1 MGVKM
6 DGIILVNK
14 PSGISSHDLVLKA
27 RRALNEKKIGHTG
40 TLDPLA
46 EGLMLLTCGKTT
58 KVLPFLEHH
67 SKEYICSMQL
77 GFKTDTLDITGQ
89 VIEKKEIVP
98 INEQQVVEVLN
109 SFLGKSKQIPPM
121 YSAKKVNGVH
131 LYSLAREN
139 IEIKRE
145 AIDINIYEIE
155 LLQLDKDIIT
165 FRALCSTG
173 TYIRSLVNDIA
184 KKLNN
189 LATMTL
195 LKRVKIDKYCLE
207 QASSIDDLISGN
219 YKLISS
225 YDLLDNYRY
234 ISIKDPTRIY
244 QGKRLK
250 LDDINDD
257 IIMITYDKQ
266 VIAAYQKNKDDG
278 FYYSKRGLW

>member
-46 EGLMLLTCGKTT
+46 EGLMLLTCGKAT

-67 SKEYICSMQL
+67 SKEYICTMQL

-89 VIEKKEIVP
+89 VIERKDIKQF
-98 INEQQVVEVLN
+98 NEQQIKDVLN
-109 SFLGKSKQIPPM
+109 SFLGTSKQIPPM

-139 IEIKRE
+139 KEVKRE
-145 AIDINIYEIE
+145 AIDISIYEIE
-155 LLQLDKDIIT
+155 LLQLDNDLIT

-184 KKLNN
+184 EKLNN
-189 LATMTL
+189 LATMTA
-195 LKRVKIDKYCLE
+195 LKRVKIDKYCIE
-207 QASSIDDLISGN
+207 QASTIEDLISGN
-219 YKLISS
+219 YNLISS
-225 YDLLDNYRY
+225 YDLLDSYRY

-250 LDDINDD
+250 LDDIDDD

-266 VIAAYQKNKDDG
+266 VIAAYQKNNEDG

>member
-46 EGLMLLTCGKTT
+46 EGLMLLTCGKAT

-67 SKEYICSMQL
+67 SKEYICTMQL

-89 VIEKKEIVP
+89 VIERKDIKQF
-98 INEQQVVEVLN
+98 NEQQIKDVLN
-109 SFLGKSKQIPPM
+109 SFLGTSKQIPPM

-139 IEIKRE
+139 KEVKRE
-145 AIDINIYEIE
+145 AIDISIYEIE
-155 LLQLDKDIIT
+155 LLQLDNDLIT

-184 KKLNN
+184 EKLNN
-189 LATMTL
+189 LATMTA
-195 LKRVKIDKYCLE
+195 LKRVKIDKYCIE
-207 QASSIDDLISGN
+207 QASTIEDLISGN
-219 YKLISS
+219 YNLISS

-250 LDDINDD
+250 LDDIDDD

-266 VIAAYQKNKDDG
+266 VIAAYQKNNEDG